1 MNNKKPEKPHQ
12 KTNQA
17 SGSSWA
23 DRVKVTDASTRFTLD
38 PIPPPAR
45 GQQMEITED
54 MLTEHA
60 EQWNRSMVGFFP
72 GYKMNY
78 HAVNSIAS
86 RVWKSCGL
94 EAVMTTATGFI
105 IFRFQKEE
113 QMLEILEKGPWLFG
127 GKAII
132 LQQWHPHF
140 VFDKNKIS
148 KLPVW
153 IRIHGLPFPL
163 WSRKGLSLVASKVGK
178 PLSCDESTYTCS
190 RLDFARV
197 CVELDAGTPFVHN
210 FDIITPLSTEPLH
223 IEVEYEWKP
232 TRCASCNLF
241 GHSCKMVEKVEPVKV
256 PIDGGALEGTL
267 LGEGCLRD
275 INEKEKTVD
284 HSNMSETKQNPT
296 DTESSSA
303 YTQRGKAKKGT
314 NSQHNERPTTA
325 QPVKEN
331 REKGKG
337 VIVDTGHDLEL
348 VELDDVALKDV
359 VRPHEHETQ
368 RCTGNKVAF
377 FQSQNI
383 TGEGDTSSGDSPVV
397 DTNETSEN
405 SSLAYTKVKKK
416 KGGKKKGKEVH
427 CL

>member
-1 MNNKKPEKPHQ
+1 
-12 KTNQA
+12 
-17 SGSSWA
+17 
-23 DRVKVTDASTRFTLD
+23 
-38 PIPPPAR
+38 
-45 GQQMEITED
+45 MEITED

-163 WSRKGLSLVASKVGK
+163 WSRKGLSLVASK
-178 PLSCDESTYTCS
+178 
-190 RLDFARV
+190 
-197 CVELDAGTPFVHN
+197 GTPFVHN

-256 PIDGGALEGTL
+256 PIDGGAIEGTL
-267 LGEGCLRD
+267 LGEGCSWD
-275 INEKEKTVD
+275 INEKEKIVD
-284 HSNMSETKQNPT
+284 HSNMI
-296 DTESSSA
+296 
-303 YTQRGKAKKGT
+303 
-314 NSQHNERPTTA
+314 
-325 QPVKEN
+325 KEN

-416 KGGKKKGKEVH
+416 KGGKKKGKE
-427 CL
+427 